1 MIDQQDLFV
10 CLKHL
15 LFEYRHNAV
24 PFLPG
29 LKVDDN
35 FVEILVMAQ
44 VRIVLKRS
52 QEFTLWCEVGEV
64 RYLGSVVEDSGED
77 DDGNHVIC
85 LRILPSLEQ
94 LGKKACS
101 VCTISASVTCSQH
114 IRVNLWLTIKSLLIV
129 PFSILIKIEHLL
141 AKLQEQV
148 GLCRLAAKDRLGC
161 GRNVSAR
168 SLQMT

>member
-77 DDGNHVIC
+77 DDGNYVIC
-85 LRILPSLEQ
+85 LRVLPSLEQ

-101 VCTISASVTCSQH
+101 VC
-114 IRVNLWLTIKSLLIV
+114 
-129 PFSILIKIEHLL
+129 
-141 AKLQEQV
+141 
-148 GLCRLAAKDRLGC
+148 
-161 GRNVSAR
+161 R
-168 SLQMT
+168 SLRQSHAVNTFV